1 MGEFGGEIRFDE
13 ALARHTYYR
22 IGGPARWVLIP
33 ASIEDLQWIRRGL
46 QAEGCAWFILGL
58 GSNILA
64 SDIGFAGAVIKTSR
78 LGPQKMEEIDSG
90 RLRTGAGVA
99 ISSLLRRASSSGWGG
114 LEFLAGIP
122 GSVGGVVRMN
132 AGTHLGEA
140 KDAIVKV
147 EAYDLNGA
155 DADLGLTYEDKDLNF
170 CYRGNQFLPEG
181 AVVTAAEWKF
191 NPESP
196 EAVRARIAET
206 LARRK
211 VTQPIDYPS
220 CGSVFKNPGPTAGD
234 EGLRSAWQVV
244 DRLGLRGHR
253 MVTRRF
259 RLTSNFIINHGA
271 ARGGRACAH
280 STCETRARTELGIEL
295 HEEVR
300 FIGSFASS

>member
-1 MGEFGGEIRFDE
+1 MKADSWFREHMGEFGGEIRFDE

-155 DADLGLTYEDKDLNF
+155 DADLGLTYED
-170 CYRGNQFLPEG
+170 
-181 AVVTAAEWKF
+181 
-191 NPESP
+191 
-196 EAVRARIAET
+196 
-206 LARRK
+206 
-211 VTQPIDYPS
+211 
-220 CGSVFKNPGPTAGD
+220 
-234 EGLRSAWQVV
+234 
-244 DRLGLRGHR
+244 
-253 MVTRRF
+253 
-259 RLTSNFIINHGA
+259 
-271 ARGGRACAH
+271 
-280 STCETRARTELGIEL
+280 
-295 HEEVR
+295 
-300 FIGSFASS
+300 